1 MWPIFAEQVLSK
13 SRFEL
18 VHSQSQISSTYRIKV
33 LLQSQVVPSGTEAPV
48 VPSRMTLSVE
58 CPSMQSHRR
67 QALLHSF
74 PKAITPQVVLEEL
87 GLVSYRHPESQALI
101 RTKVSIPIDVPDP
114 LAKVSINQCYPI
126 DY

>member
-1 MWPIFAEQVLSK
+1 M
-13 SRFEL
+13 
-18 VHSQSQISSTYRIKV
+18 
-33 LLQSQVVPSGTEAPV
+33 VVPSGTEAPV

-67 QALLHSF
+67 QAQLHSF

-101 RTKVSIPIDVPDP
+101 RTKVSIPIDIPDP
-114 LAKVSINQCYPI
+114 LAKAIRQSVLSYRLLNKVTGVSCRVPRI
-126 DY
+126 